1 METCK
6 GVLTFESADEI
17 LRCDDSIETFLA
29 ISLSWYTVFFCFS
42 FFSFGIIVL
51 KFDSG
56 HNWD

>member
-17 LRCDDSIETFLA
+17 LRCDDSIETISA
-29 ISLSWYTVFFCFS
+29 ISLSWYTVFFCFF

-56 HNWD
+56 DNWD

>member
-6 GVLTFESADEI
+6 VVLTFESADEI
-17 LRCDDSIETFLA
+17 QWCDDSIEIFSA
-29 ISLSWYTVFFCFS
+29 ISFHGTLCSFVFCLE
-42 FFSFGIIVL
+42 IVL

>member
-1 METCK
+1 M
-6 GVLTFESADEI
+6 VLTFETADEI
-17 LRCDDSIETFLA
+17 LRCDDSIETFSA

-42 FFSFGIIVL
+42 FFPFGIIVL

>member
-1 METCK
+1 M
-6 GVLTFESADEI
+6 VLQSTFESADEI
-17 LRCDDSIETFLA
+17 LWNDNSIETFSA

-42 FFSFGIIVL
+42 FFPLEIVL